1 MSRTHLHK
9 RCTKNRAV
17 IEARPGR
24 DSVPP
29 RDAAKGYSNRMGRM
43 PLHGRCDGFRR
54 GSGSAAPHD
63 LAGIVDDADRRF
75 LQGHIEADILTA
87 LGHSLL
93 HWRCGDQHVTSPA
106 ITPCPELEP
115 VALPRLRLDQH
126 DPGGLNEQDA
136 QVAIAALGYL

>member
-9 RCTKNRAV
+9 RSTKNRAV

-54 GSGSAAPHD
+54 RPGSAAPHD

-87 LGHSLL
+87 ALGHGLAPL
-93 HWRCGDQHVTSPA
+93 ALRGPARYSPA
-106 ITPCPELEP
+106 ITPCPDLIP
-115 VALPRLRLDQH
+115 QRSANRPSGVSGFA
-126 DPGGLNEQDA
+126 
-136 QVAIAALGYL
+136 AALAKIVL